1 MDIGMNKRLWVG
13 LLVLVGVMF
22 TAGCQRIHE
31 PWTNN
36 GKAWK
41 QEHFRTDAP
50 NKELRERLMTTQID
64 R

>member
-1 MDIGMNKRLWVG
+1 ML
-13 LLVLVGVMF
+13 
-22 TAGCQRIHE
+22 TAGCQPVHE

-50 NKELRERLMTTQID
+50 NKELRERLMTTQTD